1 MEVHYFQRYTQK
13 ENVATANT
21 MLLLSRLYMDS
32 TSKFYKFLQN
42 NIFNDKANLEIE
54 FTLQEKHKNSV
65 PDATIFQPS
74 FKVVVE
80 TKMKD
85 DFDCKQLRDHLEAFD
100 DVQYK
105 VLLTL
110 ASKKMKDRTRLE
122 FEKRLKEY
130 NEEHSE
136 MIYHVNLTFEDL
148 ITSIDSIL
156 DDKDYDMSNILNDY
170 IDYCI
175 ESDLLPNTNSWKT
188 LRMQLSRTTFDFNMN
203 NNVYYDKAS
212 RNFRPHDYI
221 GLYRDKKINAV
232 GKIETQVVT
241 EYVDGILEYKVEKG
255 HLTEQHKQVIQ
266 DAIKDS
272 KQYGYD
278 LTTIPHRYFFVEEFY
293 ESNYKKDSKGGAMG
307 TRYFD
312 LEDILGITKETSTE
326 EIVNKLNQ
334 QTWS

>member
-32 TSKFYKFLQN
+32 TVKFYKFLQN
-42 NIFNDKANLEIE
+42 NIFNEKDNLEIE

-85 DFDCKQLRDHLEAFD
+85 DFGCKQLISHLEAFE

-110 ASKKMKDRTRLE
+110 ASKKMKENTRLK
-122 FEKRLKEY
+122 FEKQLHQY
-130 NEEHSE
+130 NEEHSG
-136 MIYHVNLTFEDL
+136 MIYHVNLTFEEL
-148 ITSIDSIL
+148 ITGIDSVL
-156 DDKDYDMSNILNDY
+156 DDKDYEMIDILNDY

-175 ESDLLPNTNSWKT
+175 ESELLPNTNSWKT
-188 LRMQLSRTTFDFNMN
+188 LRMQLSRTTFDFNVEH
-203 NNVYYDKAS
+203 NVYYDKAS

-221 GLYRDKKINAV
+221 GLYRDKKINAI

-241 EYVDGILEYKVEKG
+241 EYSEKGLTYNVEKG
-255 HLTEQHKQVIQ
+255 HLTEEYKKVIQ
-266 DAIKDS
+266 QAIKDS

-278 LTTIPHRYFFVEEFY
+278 LLKIPHRYFFVEKFY

-312 LEDILGITKETSTE
+312 LDDILEITKETTLE
-326 EIVNKLNQ
+326 EIIEQLNQ
-334 QTWS
+334 KTWS